1 MPLLYNGTSSQRIS
15 DSSHVEDR
23 PALAIVGL
31 SFEFPEEATSS
42 ERFWEMI
49 VEGRCASKEIP
60 GDRMNIEN
68 YYHPDETRASTIA
81 VRKGHFVKENIGA
94 FDAPFF
100 SINPGEAS
108 SMDPQHR
115 RLLET
120 AYHALEDAGIPI
132 EKCTG
137 SDTSVYTG
145 CFTNDY
151 STILQ
156 DEIHEK
162 EQRHAAVGIAT
173 TMLANRLSWFFDFK
187 GTSMNVD
194 SACSSSLVALH
205 LACKDLLSGASSMSL
220 VGGANLVFHP
230 NFMKMMSSSSLLSPD
245 GRCWSFDERG
255 NGYARGEGM
264 AVMVIKRVEDALQDG
279 DTIRAVIRNT
289 GSNQDGKTPAIT
301 QPSLESQVTLI
312 ERTYQQAGLSM
323 EPTRFFEAH
332 GTGTAIGDPT
342 EANSI
347 GHAFRHCRSKS
358 DPIYVG
364 AVKANVGHL
373 EGASGM
379 ASVIKALLVLENG
392 VIPPIA
398 GLETLNP
405 RINADQLGLHFP
417 RKATPWPT
425 GGLRRACVNSFGFGG
440 TNATAIL
447 DDAYHY
453 LSSRGLH
460 GNTRTR
466 VVPPSPDSVA
476 NTDHNLTTDP
486 TDTDE
491 TDSEITP
498 ADARENVLR
507 VLALSATGQ
516 LPCQTVASQYREYL
530 EKNQREIDDVAY
542 ALAERRS
549 LFPWRS
555 FIIADSCGTIIHDE
569 CKLTIPV
576 KAQSDARV
584 AFIFT
589 GQGAQYLGMGRE
601 LSCYPIFQKT
611 LHALQSYLDS
621 LGATWSLDHF
631 LNSQESSLSIDEPQY
646 SQPLTTCLQIAL
658 VDLMKSFGILPTI
671 VVGHSSGEIA
681 AAYTTGSLSIK
692 SAVKIAYYRGLLSS
706 NLASRKA
713 NLSMMAVGVSIDDAV
728 SYLDDLKGRVGDLQ
742 VWVGCVNSP
751 KSVTLTGDVGQLDIL
766 RKLFDEDSIFSRR
779 LHVPM
784 SYHSPVMDEVSLE
797 YQKAMDRL
805 EPGELVQQTP
815 MISSVTRDVV
825 DTKSLCQPDYWIKNM
840 TSPVEFHG
848 ALAKVLAQAGKGKRP
863 RKRLG
868 QKGQHDLSI
877 THIIEIGPHGALR
890 GPIGEILRNDSDVE
904 KPVYIQALD
913 RKSRADQSLLVAIGK
928 LHCAGFSVDLRAVNL
943 IKKAPRRIP
952 HSLPPYPFNHTQTYW
967 NEGRLSKRLR
977 FRAMARHDLLGT
989 QILDWNPEVSQWR
1002 NTIRL
1007 NEAPWLRDHK
1017 VDGQI
1022 VFPGAGMVVMAIEA
1036 FRQIHPSG
1044 VTGILLKDVD
1054 FSRALTFGDNLT
1066 EIETSFLLYKTGS
1079 TSNESNWCHFRLF
1092 LIDSEVQVECCS
1104 GFIRGEFD
1112 QNNSA
1117 IDSSFTFSRG
1127 TQSWANEEATAHDV
1141 FEDPYSL
1148 IDKSVVQYGPSFRVL
1163 EYMQLGPQR
1172 EAIAKIS
1179 TDKWKIGQTSVHR
1192 NQQYTIHP
1200 CTLDGLAQ
1208 VILIALFCQQNEI
1221 LGMVP
1226 RRVSSIWIDCRS
1238 NALSSGKKLL
1248 STGKSVNLGR
1258 RSATGSVIATTSN
1271 FEPVTIIDN
1280 LEASFI
1286 EGGRNKDQSEEK
1298 LRLLCT
1304 RVKWRPDIDLMSSDQ
1319 ILKEISQGRPK
1330 EPACTV
1336 PRHDDL
1342 ALATLCFVE
1351 EAVKYLQQHPSV
1363 YIPEYLIRYTRWMK
1377 YQQSLYHNQK
1387 LQLEAKQLLDLPMA
1401 RQELNAKVEASGIE
1415 GRLTVHVGRN
1425 LVSVLTG
1432 DADPLDLIFRD
1443 NLADL
1448 YYEEMLANEY
1458 HAYPASFLMD
1468 RLCFKN
1474 PCMRILEIGAGTG
1487 GQTLRTLETIA
1498 SDGIKRCD
1506 RYVYTDIS
1514 PAFFP
1519 RAKEKFQ
1526 DYADILEFK
1535 VCDISKDPTFQL
1547 FEPAT
1552 FDLVI
1557 ASHVLHA
1564 TNNIG
1569 ESLQNIRTL
1578 LKPGGKLLLFETTQP
1593 DSLRGA
1599 FAFGLLKGWWSP
1611 LDHELRTTYS
1621 PCLPT
1626 AEWNERLQNS
1636 EFSGVDLDIPGQE
1649 NEKSRFSSILVSTA
1663 VSLKDEKACPE
1674 NKIFVVRDS
1683 SSSYQ
1688 NQVANFIASRRS
1700 TSIFTLEE
1708 ILKVDIST
1716 STTVVFLIELQEIFL
1731 ADISPANFDLLREV
1745 LIKTQNAIWITEHV
1759 GELKLPGLSL
1769 IEGILRSLAS
1779 EDSSRRFITLALD
1792 GSETEEQLLGLVSRL
1807 SHSIQ
1812 NNPVNSMETT
1822 YSSDKGIL
1830 QIPRVCD
1837 NGFLDDQ
1844 VSSMLKPYMQDERQL
1859 GPDVHASIHIGN
1871 LGALHTLE
1879 YLESP
1884 QPPTHN
1890 ENQLLVNVQAV
1901 GLTGQDYVSVM
1912 GGIDR
1917 WTIGTECAGVVQKAG
1932 VNTPYQPGDRVCAI
1946 GQGLA
1951 STSVCVNADA
1961 VATIPPEMSFSE
1973 AASLPT
1979 SLWLAFYSLHKLANL
1994 EEGEWVL
2001 VHQATSCVG
2010 LILIQM
2016 AMKRG
2021 AHVLATVSS
2030 AARRELLCDKFD
2042 LSPGRV
2048 YLSDDVS
2055 MCRSIKAI
2063 TQNSGID
2070 VVVGSLA
2077 NWNGPDLSACL
2088 AAYARVIDIGNISG
2102 GSTAWEPRQRAVNI
2116 SRATVSL
2123 VELLQHNPALV
2134 YRTFKQAVKL
2144 WFEKADMKSPV
2155 LHLFAANDLETAFS
2169 QIRQRERIG
2178 KSVLE
2183 MKQGITIKVK
2193 TKNKSSYEFSGNS
2206 TYVISGGLGGLGRHC
2221 ARWMVSRG
2229 ARYLILLSRFGPKT
2243 AEAYKVIHELREQ
2256 GATVAAPQV
2265 DVGDLSKL
2273 KQVLAELSGTMPPIR
2288 GCIQGTLVLRD
2299 NLFENMTYEDWKVS
2313 TSSKAEGSWNL
2324 HLAMPTDL
2332 DFFILLSSINGI
2344 FGGRG
2349 QANYAAGN
2357 SFQDALAH
2365 YRISQ
2370 GQKAVTINLGLMG
2383 SEGVIAEDEFLLA
2396 SVRQFGH
2403 LMEVRNE
2410 EFIALLDFYCNP
2422 QLPLLPRDEAQPVIG
2437 IELPTVIAAKGV
2449 DLHHTMRRPM
2459 FSHLFRMGLDSNSSV
2474 VNQGA
2479 AKGSIDRPAA
2489 LKSASPEEAAS
2500 MITEWIAHKVGHILG
2515 IPATAIERDSPLHA
2529 HGIDSLVAVDMK
2541 NWFMNEIGANFTVF
2555 DIMSNS
2561 PITQMSVMAAE
2572 KSRFRQ

>member
-1 MPLLYNGTSSQRIS
+1 MPLLYNGTSSPSTSESS
-15 DSSHVEDR
+15 DLEDG

-42 ERFWEMI
+42 EKFWEMI
-49 VEGRCASKEIP
+49 IEGRCASKDIP
-60 GDRMNIEN
+60 EDRMNIEN

-81 VRKGHFVKENIGA
+81 VRKGHFVKEDIGA

-132 EKCTG
+132 GKCTG

-156 DEIHEK
+156 DDIHEK

-187 GTSMNVD
+187 GTSMNID

-230 NFMKMMSSSSLLSPD
+230 NFMKMMSSSSLLSTD

-255 NGYARGEGM
+255 NGYARGEGT
-264 AVMVIKRVEDALQDG
+264 AIMVIKRVEDALRDG

-301 QPSLESQVTLI
+301 QPSLESQITLI

-342 EANSI
+342 EAKSI

-425 GGLRRACVNSFGFGG
+425 DGLRRACVNSFGFGG

-447 DDAYHY
+447 DDAHHY
-453 LSSRGLH
+453 LSSRGLQ

-476 NTDHNLTTDP
+476 ITDHNLTTDP

-491 TDSEITP
+491 IDCGITP
-498 ADARENVLR
+498 ADTRENALQLLV
-507 VLALSATGQ
+507 LSANGQ
-516 LPCQTVASQYREYL
+516 SSCQTVMSQYREYL
-530 EKNQREIDDVAY
+530 EKNPQETDDVAY

-555 FIIADSCGTIIHDE
+555 FLITDSCGINIHDE
-569 CKLTIPV
+569 CKLTIPI

-584 AFIFT
+584 AFVFT

-601 LSCYPIFQKT
+601 LSRYPIFQKT
-611 LHALQSYLDS
+611 LHALQGCLDG
-621 LGATWSLDHF
+621 LGATWSLDQF
-631 LNSQESSLSIDEPQY
+631 LNVRESSLSIDEPQY

-681 AAYTTGSLSIK
+681 AAYTTGSLSMK

-706 NLASRKA
+706 NLASRKE
-713 NLSMMAVGVSIDDAV
+713 NLSMMAAGVSIDDAA
-728 SYLDDLKGRVGDLQ
+728 SYIDDLKDRVGDLQ

-784 SYHSPVMDEVSLE
+784 SYHSPIMDEVSLE
-797 YQKAMDRL
+797 YQKAIDRL
-805 EPGELVQQTP
+805 EPGEFMQLTP

-825 DTKSLCQPDYWIKNM
+825 DTKTLCQPDYWVKNM

-848 ALAKVLAQAGKGKRP
+848 ALTKILAQAGKAKRP
-863 RKRLG
+863 RKQLS
-868 QKGQHDLSI
+868 QKRQADLSI
-877 THIIEIGPHGALR
+877 THILEIGPHGALR
-890 GPIGEILRNDSDVE
+890 GPIGEILRNDSNVE

-913 RKSRADQSLLVAIGK
+913 RKSRADQSLLVALGR
-928 LHCAGFSVDLRAVNL
+928 LHCAGYAVDLRAANL
-943 IKKAPRRIP
+943 IEKAPRRLP
-952 HSLPPYPFNHTQTYW
+952 HSLPPYPFNHTQSYW
-967 NEGRLSKRLR
+967 NEGRLSKRRR
-977 FRAMARHDLLGT
+977 FRVMARHDLLGT
-989 QILDWNPEVSQWR
+989 QILDWNPAISQWR
-1002 NTIRL
+1002 NKIRL

-1036 FRQIHPSG
+1036 FRQVHPSG
-1044 VTGILLKDVD
+1044 VTGIHLKDVD
-1054 FSRALTFGDNLT
+1054 FSRALTFGDNST

-1079 TSNESNWCHFRLF
+1079 TPSESNWFQFRLF
-1092 LIDSEVQVECCS
+1092 SVDGEVQAECCS

-1112 QNNSA
+1112 QKNSLVNF
-1117 IDSSFTFSRG
+1117 SLTFSRG
-1127 TQSWANEEATAHDV
+1127 NESWANDEATVHGV

-1148 IDKSVVQYGPSFRVL
+1148 IDKSAVQYGPSFRVL
-1163 EYMQLGPQR
+1163 DNIQLGPQR
-1172 EAIAKIS
+1172 EAFAEIN
-1179 TDKWKIGQTSVHR
+1179 TDKWKIGQTSDQR

-1208 VILIALFCQQNEI
+1208 VILITLFSQQDEI
-1221 LGMVP
+1221 SGMVP
-1226 RRVSSIWIDCRS
+1226 RRASSIWIDCRS

-1248 STGKSVNLGR
+1248 STGKCVNLGR

-1286 EGGRNKDQSEEK
+1286 EGGRNKDHGEEES
-1298 LRLLCT
+1298 RLLCT
-1304 RVKWRPDIDLMSSDQ
+1304 RVKWRPDIDLMSPDQ
-1319 ILKEISQGRPK
+1319 LLIDISQGRPK

-1336 PRHDDL
+1336 PQHDDL

-1351 EAVKYLQQHPSV
+1351 EAVQYLQEHPSV
-1363 YIPEYLIRYTRWMK
+1363 HIPEYLIRYTRWMK
-1377 YQQSLYHNQK
+1377 YQQCLLHNQG
-1387 LQLEAKQLLDLPMA
+1387 LQLAAKQLLDLPMA
-1401 RQELNAKVEASGIE
+1401 RQELNTKVEASGIE

-1432 DADPLDLIFRD
+1432 DADPLDLIFR
-1443 NLADL
+1443 NKLADL
-1448 YYEEMLANEY
+1448 YYEEMLANEH
-1458 HAYPASFLMD
+1458 HAYPASFIMD
-1468 RLCFKN
+1468 HLCFKN
-1474 PCMRILEIGAGTG
+1474 PSMRILEIGAGTG

-1498 SDGIKRCD
+1498 SDGMKRCD
-1506 RYVYTDIS
+1506 RYVYSDIS

-1519 RAKEKFQ
+1519 SAKEKFHK
-1526 DYADILEFK
+1526 YADILEYK
-1535 VCDISKDPTFQL
+1535 VCDISKDPISQL

-1569 ESLQNIRTL
+1569 ESLRNIRTL

-1611 LDHELRTTYS
+1611 LDHEPRTTYS

-1626 AEWNERLQNS
+1626 ADWNKRLQS
-1636 EFSGVDLDIPGQE
+1636 SGFSGVDLDIPGQE

-1663 VSLKDEKACPE
+1663 VSLKDEKTCPE
-1674 NKIFVVRDS
+1674 NKIFVVRDP

-1688 NQVANFIASRRS
+1688 KKVANFIATRWP
-1700 TSIFTLEE
+1700 TSIFTLGDM
-1708 ILKVDIST
+1708 LKVDIST
-1716 STTVVFLIELQEIFL
+1716 STTVVFLIELREMFL
-1731 ADISPANFDLLREV
+1731 ADITPANFDLLREV
-1745 LIKTQNAIWITEHV
+1745 LIRTQNAIWITEHV
-1759 GELKLPGLSL
+1759 EESKPPGLSL

-1792 GSETEEQLLGLVSRL
+1792 GSETEEQLLGLLSRL
-1807 SHSIQ
+1807 NLSIE
-1812 NNPVNSMETT
+1812 NNPVSSMETT
-1822 YSSDKGIL
+1822 FSSDKGI
-1830 QIPRVCD
+1830 IHVPRVCD

-1844 VSSMLKPYMQDERQL
+1844 VSSRLKPYMQVERLL

-1871 LGALHTLE
+1871 LGALQALE

-1884 QPPTHN
+1884 EPPTHN
-1890 ENQLLVNVQAV
+1890 DNQLLVNVRAV
-1901 GLTGQDYVSVM
+1901 GLTGQDYISVM

-1932 VNTPYQPGDRVCAI
+1932 INTPYQPGDRVCAI

-1951 STSVCVNADA
+1951 RTSVCLDADA
-1961 VATIPPEMSFSE
+1961 VATVPPEMSFSE

-1979 SLWLAFYSLHKLANL
+1979 CLWLAFYSLHKLASL

-2001 VHQATSCVG
+2001 VHQATSSVG
-2010 LILIQM
+2010 QILIQM

-2021 AHVLATVSS
+2021 AHVLATVNS
-2030 AARRELLCDKFD
+2030 ATKREFLCDRLD
-2042 LSPGRV
+2042 ITPGRV
-2048 YLSDDVS
+2048 FLSHDAS
-2055 MCRSIKAI
+2055 ICHSIKAI

-2077 NWNGPDLSACL
+2077 NWNGADLSGCL
-2088 AAYARVIDIGNISG
+2088 AGYARVIDIGNSSG
-2102 GSTAWEPRQRAVNI
+2102 GSSTWEPTQRAVNV

-2123 VELLQHNPALV
+2123 VELLQHKPALV
-2134 YRTFKQAVKL
+2134 YRTFQQAVKL
-2144 WFEKADMKSPV
+2144 WFEKIDMKAPAFY
-2155 LHLFAANDLETAFS
+2155 LFAANDLEAAFS
-2169 QIRQRERIG
+2169 RISQREHIG
-2178 KSVLE
+2178 KSIIE
-2183 MKQGITIKVK
+2183 MKQGMTIKMK
-2193 TKNKSSYEFSGNS
+2193 TQTKSSYEFSGNS

-2221 ARWMVSRG
+2221 AQWMVSRG
-2229 ARYLILLSRFGPKT
+2229 ARYLILLSRSGPKT
-2243 AEAYKVIHELREQ
+2243 AEAYKVIHELQEQ

-2265 DVGDLSKL
+2265 DIGDLSKL
-2273 KQVLAELSGTMPPIR
+2273 KKVLAELSATMPPIR
-2288 GCIQGTLVLRD
+2288 GCVQGALVLRD

-2370 GQKAVTINLGLMG
+2370 KQKAVTINLGLMG

-2403 LMEVRNE
+2403 LMEVKNE

-2422 QLPLLPRDEAQPVIG
+2422 QLPLLTHDEAQPVIG
-2437 IELPTVIAAKGV
+2437 IELPAIIAAKGV

-2459 FSHLFRMGLDSNSSV
+2459 FSHLFRMGLDSTLSV

-2479 AKGSIDRPAA
+2479 AKGSVDRPAA
-2489 LKSASPEEAAS
+2489 LKSASAEEAAS
-2500 MITEWIAHKVGHILG
+2500 MITEWVAHKVGHILG
-2515 IPATAIERDSPLHA
+2515 IPATAIETDSPFHA

-2541 NWFMNEIGANFTVF
+2541 NWFVNEIGANFTVF
-2555 DIMSNS
+2555 DIMGNT
-2561 PITQMSVMAAE
+2561 PIKQMSVMAAE